1 MTLDNTFTALETF
14 VSYLKKNGY
23 DKTMAA
29 LTIEDGKVAS
39 FDDPYINL
47 VLNSVSQA
55 FGMEVESLL
64 YAKYARGDNKFEV
77 GFCVYYLYKYM
88 SIRDISDNI
97 FVSRHKTNISKYKIL
112 IESLNHKY
120 KSDTPYLKIKDKLDK
135 ILIIK

>member
-64 YAKYARGDNKFEV
+64 YAKYARGDNKFAV